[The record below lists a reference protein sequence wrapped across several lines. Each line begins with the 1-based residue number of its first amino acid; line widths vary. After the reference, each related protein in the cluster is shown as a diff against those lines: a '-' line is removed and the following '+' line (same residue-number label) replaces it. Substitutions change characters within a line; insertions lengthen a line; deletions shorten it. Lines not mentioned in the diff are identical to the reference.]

1 VFLSSVDKNTT
12 PFGVVFAL
20 LTIIKKTMDKQKI
33 QIVEVP
39 INELRMAEYNPRKH
53 SKEQSDQLKESI
65 KRFGMVDPIIC
76 NSAPER
82 KNIII
87 GGHFRLEAAKELG
100 MATP

>member
-1 VFLSSVDKNTT
+1 
-12 PFGVVFAL
+12 
-20 LTIIKKTMDKQKI
+20 MDKQKI